1 MKKYL
6 VLGLFLLSFLAK
18 AQETEKVSVAKELFG
33 VQLGVFNASF
43 LYETKL
49 DRKLTLHTEFGFG
62 LGFVKVISE
71 NKAIA
76 DLESTIVFPYINIE
90 PRWYFGLDK
99 RARLNRT
106 TNNNNSNYFSLSTN
120 YRSNNTLLVNT
131 GNLNVT
137 PQFSI
142 VPQFGMRRVFLKKFF
157 FEEAV
162 GVGYGYN
169 FFDDTIG
176 CNCSHNQTVVS
187 FSLKTGYNF

>member
-6 VLGLFLLSFLAK
+6 VLGLVLLSFWAK

-33 VQLGVFNASF
+33 VQLGLFNASF

-62 LGFVKVISE
+62 LGFAKIISE

-76 DLESTIVFPYINIE
+76 DLESRIVYPYINIE
-90 PRWYFGLDK
+90 PRWYFGLDR

-120 YRSNNTLLVNT
+120 YRSNSTLLVNT

-142 VPQFGMRRVFLKKFF
+142 VPEFGMRTVFLKKFF

-169 FFDDTIG
+169 FFDDAEG
-176 CNCSHNQTVVS
+176 CNCSHNQTVVN
-187 FSLKTGYNF
+187 FSLKIGYNF